1 MREADRPARDRRQG
15 TYWFGTLPVQ
25 PELEWA
31 PCLPE
36 GVTYIRGQL
45 EEGEGGLIHFQL
57 FFILPKKASL
67 TAVRELWE
75 PYVGHWEL
83 SRSKA
88 AEEYVWKEETR
99 IGEPFE
105 FGERP
110 FRRNSSTDWDVVK
123 RNAQSGRL
131 DEIPSD
137 IYVRYYSSL
146 CRIRGDSL
154 QPAFVDRCC
163 TVLWGDT
170 GTGKSH
176 RAWES
181 CGIEAYS
188 KDPRTKFWCG
198 YSGQE
203 SVIFD
208 EFRGAIDIAHLLRWC
223 DKYPVRV
230 EVKGGSVP
238 LSAKKLVFTSNLHP
252 SAWYPELD
260 PVTYAALERR
270 LEIVHVTEREDEV
283 VEQEQ

>member
-1 MREADRPARDRRQG
+1 MDR
-15 TYWFGTLPVQ
+15 T
-25 PELEWA
+25 
-31 PCLPE
+31 
-36 GVTYIRGQL
+36 
-45 EEGEGGLIHFQL
+45 
-57 FFILPKKASL
+57 
-67 TAVRELWE
+67 
-75 PYVGHWEL
+75 
-83 SRSKA
+83 
-88 AEEYVWKEETR
+88 
-99 IGEPFE
+99 
-105 FGERP
+105 
-110 FRRNSSTDWDVVK
+110 
-123 RNAQSGRL
+123 
-131 DEIPSD
+131 
-137 IYVRYYSSL
+137 
-146 CRIRGDSL
+146 
-154 QPAFVDRCC
+154 C

-270 LEIVHVTEREDEV
+270 LEIIHVTEREDEV
-283 VEQEQ
+283 VEVEE